1 MKSPSKVFLLLVPIL
16 ALLVALLVLKPFKG
30 GTASRKGGSEEP
42 PFTFRKVL
50 KGKTVFQVKGA
61 RVKPGEA
68 GRIEI
73 EGNVVFSL
81 EKKGEALRLECDKLS
96 ATADFKWILFQ
107 GNVVVV
113 GKGMTIKT
121 ERIDYEDGRSLSSQK
136 PTTVQGRL
144 FGFHATFFSYDLTA
158 GDLAFGGISQAK
170 LALRGRFYDV
180 QASHMVLNNAK
191 RSLQVWGSPLTFRAD
206 RQEEYRMPQMTLFF
220 DGNQNWTNGE
230 VLQPEG
236 FLEREGFRRELNC
249 ARLEM
254 TFQEGKLEEAH
265 CLEGARLKEVKGE
278 RSRVFQAAEMLFHFS
293 SRGQAEKLSVPV
305 PFAMETY
312 LGVKKIGQGGAASL
326 DASLGEGGEIERA
339 LFDGKGE
346 RVVLIER
353 SRRIWGRKV
362 TVEGPKEETTLE
374 GDGGVLEEGNQFV
387 RGESLFL
394 APRRDYL
401 TARTNVQGRVEK
413 SGLSYVCRFL
423 KKEKNNLRLEGGA
436 FLRGPQGEIFG
447 NSVVMDLKTEAL
459 TVDKG
464 WISKENLRFEG
475 ERLEKRGGVLRSK
488 SKTVVTTKELTL
500 RGGAGEVVEKDG
512 KSESFNLVGG
522 VIFSTPQGKGNA
534 DRARALLAK
543 NLLYLEG
550 HVLYQQK
557 GKGDLT
563 GEKLTL
569 NLKDGTMVAQSEREQ
584 STEVV
589 IERKR

>member
-1 MKSPSKVFLLLVPIL
+1 MKSRKVFLLLLVPLL
-16 ALLVALLVLKPFKG
+16 ALLAALLFLKPFKG
-30 GTASRKGGSEEP
+30 GTASRKGGNVEP

-81 EKKGEALRLECDKLS
+81 EKKGEALRLQCDKLS

-144 FGFHATFFSYDLTA
+144 FGFHATFFSYDLTT

-170 LALRGRFYDV
+170 ITLRGRSYDV

-191 RSLQVWGSPLTFRAD
+191 RLLQIWGSPLTFRSD
-206 RQEEYRMPQMTLFF
+206 REEYRMPQMTLFF
-220 DGNQNWTNGE
+220 DGDQNWTNGE

-236 FLEREGFRRELNC
+236 FLERDGFRRELNC

-254 TFQEGKLEEAH
+254 TFQKGK
-265 CLEGARLKEVKGE
+265 LEGARCFEGAWLKEVKGE
-278 RSRVFQAAEMLFHFS
+278 RSRVFQAAEMLFRFS
-293 SRGQAEKLSVPV
+293 SQGQAEKLSVPV
-305 PFAMETY
+305 PFGMETY
-312 LGVKKIGQGGAASL
+312 LGEKKIGQGGAASL
-326 DASLGEGGEIERA
+326 EASLGEGGEIKRA

-346 RVVLIER
+346 RVVLIEG
-353 SRRIWGRKV
+353 SRRVWGHKV
-362 TVEGPKEETTLE
+362 TVEGAKEETTLE

-447 NSVVMDLKTEAL
+447 NSVLMDLKTEAL

-464 WISKENLRFEG
+464 WVSKENLRFEG
-475 ERLEKRGGVLRSK
+475 ERLEKRGGVLKSK
-488 SKTVVTTKELTL
+488 NKTVVTTKELTL

-522 VIFSTPQGKGNA
+522 VLFSTPQGKGNA